1 MPIDPDLIER
11 FNAKWVKDEAS
22 GCHLWTGAHL
32 PKGYGIIK
40 RPGERRQFY
49 AHRLAYMI
57 HKGEIP
63 KRIQVCHSCD
73 NPACVNP
80 EHLFLG
86 TSSDNHQ
93 DMKTKDRHLY
103 GERNGNAKLTKRD
116 IIQMRA
122 MQASGIQQNKLA
134 LLFGV
139 HPMTVS
145 RIITGKRWAH
155 LRPSD

>member
-1 MPIDPDLIER
+1 MPVDPDLIDR

-22 GCHLWTGAHL
+22 GCYLWTGAHL

-49 AHRLAYMI
+49 AHRLAYLI

-63 KRIQVCHSCD
+63 KGIQVCHSCD
-73 NPACVNP
+73 TPACVNP

-86 TSSDNHQ
+86 TRRDNQQ
-93 DMKTKDRHLY
+93 DMKAKGRSLY
-103 GERNGNAKLTKRD
+103 GERNGHSKLTKRD
-116 IIQMRA
+116 VLEMRA
-122 MQASGIQQNKLA
+122 LKVAGVRQSKLA
-134 LLFGV
+134 LVYDV

-145 RIITGKRWAH
+145 QIVTGKRWRH
-155 LRPSD
+155 LKT